1 MSSANFRD
9 MRTRR
14 GFVRECG
21 RATGWAL
28 VPALAVLTLAMGL
41 VVVAPPSAAGTATQN
56 FYMKLQ
62 LDSVLCNQ
70 KSSCTEVL
78 SAFSLST
85 SATGSVSATATMPV
99 DATSVELVNSVPLQ
113 QKMVGFIVD
122 FYHELAGGVLVPVF
136 RYTFGNPDITSY
148 LLQDETGTGASV
160 QITFGCKHLTAE
172 YISTT

>member
-1 MSSANFRD
+1 